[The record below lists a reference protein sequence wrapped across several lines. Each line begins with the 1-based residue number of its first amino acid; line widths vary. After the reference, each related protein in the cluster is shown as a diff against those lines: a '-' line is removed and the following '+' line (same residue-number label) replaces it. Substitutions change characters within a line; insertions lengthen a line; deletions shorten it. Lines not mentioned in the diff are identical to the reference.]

1 MLGLNCHPSTSTI
14 NTLCVVH
21 FSFEDLQRS
30 VYITIDDQMNYVRAL
45 SLVGRKSLR
54 DKDEELN

>member
-1 MLGLNCHPSTSTI
+1 M
-14 NTLCVVH
+14 VH